1 MQVEEFV
8 AGFLLE
14 ADEHLHAVHQNLVAV
29 TEALKQGRAEPRA
42 VRELFRSLHTI
53 KGLSSMVGADPIVDI
68 SHEMEGILRAAD
80 QRGGRLEEETLTL
93 LLQGTHALEE
103 RVRAIAQGGVG
114 AVAPAPAALVDAL
127 ALAQASQTSVRPTP
141 LPELMLPEAIRHSV
155 SAADREQVAQAAKA
169 GRRVVLVEFRP
180 SPERAVEGVN
190 ITSVRARL
198 ATLGELIKVVP
209 RSVPDAPTGIAFC
222 LLMTTDAPDEALIE
236 AAGGAGTH
244 LEEVPWSELP
254 SAPPGD
260 SAAPFGSDDELGD
273 WASSDQSIRV
283 GVRKLDEALERLSE
297 LVITGFKL
305 RRAVAALASQG
316 VDVRELN
323 AVVAEHGRQL
333 RRLRAAITEA
343 RMVPL
348 SELLQRLPLVVRGL
362 TRNVPKA
369 VDVHLQTGT
378 AEVDKAV
385 ADKLFPA
392 ILHLVRNAVDHAIEP
407 FAERE
412 RAHKPR
418 HGQLF
423 VLCDDSAGTNLVLT
437 VRDDGRGIDR
447 AAVARKLG
455 SRPATTDDELLEQ
468 ITRPGLST
476 REDVTTSSGRG
487 MGMDIVRR
495 TVEMLGGALCLESV
509 PNQGSTFTLRV
520 PVSITVV
527 EVLSFEAGG
536 QVFVAP
542 VAMVEE
548 IVEIDAARVVS
559 PPRPLGDGLKPQ
571 LVQRRGEA
579 IPLLPL
585 DHLLRPGAAGPGS
598 TDPHAMAPEPNVPAK
613 ALVVQQGRGAVAF
626 GVSRML
632 GQQEVVVRPLNDAL
646 VRVTGITGAADLG
659 DGRPTLVLDLL
670 TLGSVAAQNA
680 RAAS

>member
-14 ADEHLHAVHQNLVAV
+14 ADEHLHAAHQNLVAV
-29 TEALKQGRAEPRA
+29 TEAMQQGRAEPRA

-53 KGLSSMVGADPIVDI
+53 KGLSSMVGAEPIVEI

-80 QRGGRLEEETLTL
+80 QQGGRLEEETLTL
-93 LLQGTHALEE
+93 LLQGARAIEE
-103 RVRAIAQGGVG
+103 RVRAIAHGGLG
-114 AVAPAPAALVDAL
+114 AVSPAPRALVEAL
-127 ALAQASQTSVRPTP
+127 ALAQRGEPPVAPAPLGELSLPDAVRHG
-141 LPELMLPEAIRHSV
+141 L
-155 SAADREQVAQAAKA
+155 SAADLEQLAQAAQA

-180 SPERAVEGVN
+180 SPQRAAAGVN

-209 RSVPDAPTGIAFC
+209 RAVPDAPTGIAFW
-222 LLMTTDAPDEALIE
+222 LLMVSDASDEALFE
-236 AAGGAGTH
+236 AAGGSDAH
-244 LEEVPWSELP
+244 VEEVRWRKLP
-254 SAPPGD
+254 SQPAPP
-260 SAAPFGSDDELGD
+260 AAPADPELGD
-273 WASSDQSIRV
+273 WAASEQSIRV
-283 GVRKLDEALERLSE
+283 SAHRLDEALERLSE
-297 LVITGFKL
+297 LVVTGFKL
-305 RRAVAALASQG
+305 RRAVAALASHD

-333 RRLRAAITEA
+333 RRLRDAITEA

-348 SELLQRLPLVVRGL
+348 SDLLQRLPLVVRGL
-362 TRNVPKA
+362 TRDAPKA
-369 VDVHLQTGT
+369 VDVHLQTGS

-412 RAHKPR
+412 RAHKPK

-447 AAVARKLG
+447 EAVASKLG
-455 SRPATTDDELLEQ
+455 CRPAANDEELLEQ

-495 TVEMLGGALCLESV
+495 TVEMLGGGLSVQSV
-509 PNQGSTFTLRV
+509 PTQGTTFTLRV
-520 PVSITVV
+520 PVNVTLV
-527 EVLSFEAGG
+527 EVFSFEAGG

-548 IVEIDAARVVS
+548 IVEVDAARVVS
-559 PPRPLGDGLKPQ
+559 PPTPSADGPPPR
-571 LVQRRGEA
+571 LVRRRGDV
-579 IPLLPL
+579 IPLLAL
-585 DHLLRPGAAGPGS
+585 EHLLRRNTAGSAVDAHATMAGA
-598 TDPHAMAPEPNVPAK
+598 NVPEK
-613 ALVVQQGRGAVAF
+613 ALVVHHGRNAVAL

-632 GQQEVVVRPLNDAL
+632 GQQEVVVRPLHDAL
-646 VRVTGITGAADLG
+646 VRVTGISGAADLG

-670 TLGSVAAQNA
+670 TLGSVAAQQA
-680 RAAS
+680 RAAP